1 MTVFAFIALLFI
13 GIFVVGFVAAILS
26 RSENEDD
33 EMDISEED
41 ESAFDEDFPDIV
53 ISQEVPSATD
63 IFSPKGG

>member
-26 RSENEDD
+26 RSEHDD
-33 EMDISEED
+33 DVQDISEED